1 MQSLQLKIHSIMT
14 GPIFN
19 TSHTVLKQNLPLKNT
34 EQSLKSK
41 HVKGHLLPIAF
52 QQATCLEEEFPA
64 YFIQEFQAFIQKM
77 N

>member
-19 TSHTVLKQNLPLKNT
+19 TSHTVLKQNLPLKKT

-41 HVKGHLLPIAF
+41 DVKGHLLPIAF
-52 QQATCLEEEFPA
+52 HQATCPEEDVPA
-64 YFIQEFQAFIQKM
+64 YFSQEFQAFIQ
-77 N
+77 NYE